1 VDISYFFLIIQINNI
16 EIKIF
21 RMTDFFEIDEKNKTI
36 KSLNLDDLSIED
48 LKKYTDELLDE
59 IERVKLEISK
69 KQNSKESAESFF
81 K

>member
-1 VDISYFFLIIQINNI
+1 
-16 EIKIF
+16 
-21 RMTDFFEIDEKNKTI
+21 MTDFFEIDEKNKTI

>member
-1 VDISYFFLIIQINNI
+1 
-16 EIKIF
+16 
-21 RMTDFFEIDEKNKTI
+21 MTDFFEIDEKNKTI

-48 LKKYTDELLDE
+48 LKKYIDELLDE

-69 KQNSKESAESFF
+69 KQNSKKSAESFF

>member
-1 VDISYFFLIIQINNI
+1 
-16 EIKIF
+16 
-21 RMTDFFEIDEKNKTI
+21 MTDFFEIDEKNKTI

-48 LKKYTDELLDE
+48 LKKYIDELLDE

-69 KQNSKESAESFF
+69 KQKTKESAESFF

>member
-1 VDISYFFLIIQINNI
+1 
-16 EIKIF
+16 
-21 RMTDFFEIDEKNKTI
+21 MTDFFEIDEKNKTI

-48 LKKYTDELLDE
+48 LKKYTDELLNE
-59 IERVKLEISK
+59 IKRVKLEISK

>member
-1 VDISYFFLIIQINNI
+1 
-16 EIKIF
+16 
-21 RMTDFFEIDEKNKTI
+21 MTDFFEIDEKNKTI

-69 KQNSKESAESFF
+69 KQNFKESAESFF